1 MLSQSL
7 NANGPRGP
15 NFAQILKMNV
25 APRLGFRQ
33 FSLAPRFSFPSNS
46 SSLKSKEEEVVSKPD
61 KFGQNPFSQPEL
73 ISDEFLEKCR
83 DGTIHAVSALYQLSQ
98 VQQFVLE
105 FKETTTPDSNPGLL
119 FAFCAVINGI
129 KYKTGLGKKKK
140 DAKASAAKLAL
151 DELLQ
156 TLVPKSVIKE
166 TTEGS
171 PLLPINSNDVSCPK
185 SISGKFGHG
194 INTSPFSR
202 ITECVQRLFNSLL
215 DKYPEFYSCGSTVA
229 AFIIESPTV
238 CEVVALGTETCN
250 TSENVTGNG
259 RIVHDSHAVV
269 TARRSLLRY
278 FYRQL
283 LLFYSRNSSVVEK
296 SIFQPDNTTKLLC
309 LKPNITVHLYL
320 NQLPKGTSQFHL
332 QMRLNPHSAATYELN
347 NQLGLHVNVEGN
359 LFSVFSCQFNQVDT
373 KLMSI
378 SGIDKLTQWEVLGF
392 QGALL
397 SHFIEPVYISNIIIG
412 GVDCNDVGG
421 MEIALKQ
428 RVDGITSKL
437 PLYYCVYRPHISIVP
452 AVFPHR
458 VKPAQKFIG
467 LNWIQGDLSLEV
479 VDGKIGK
486 SVESSPFKTGAGMA
500 SRLCKA
506 AMWSRFKL
514 VAKEANRKDLL
525 NCVTYKEGKVMA
537 KPYQEAKNIFRTY
550 LHQHGFGTWI
560 TKSPLIEQFSI

>member
-105 FKETTTPDSNPGLL
+105 FKETTTP
-119 FAFCAVINGI
+119 
-129 KYKTGLGKKKK
+129 
-140 DAKASAAKLAL
+140 
-151 DELLQ
+151 
-156 TLVPKSVIKE
+156 
-166 TTEGS
+166 EGS